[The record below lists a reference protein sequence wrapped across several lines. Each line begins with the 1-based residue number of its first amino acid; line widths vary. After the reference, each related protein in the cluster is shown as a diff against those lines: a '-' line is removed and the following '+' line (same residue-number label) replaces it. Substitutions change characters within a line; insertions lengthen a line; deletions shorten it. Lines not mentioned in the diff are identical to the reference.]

1 MLLYH
6 NTNGTV
12 VVPTMEG
19 RITRPAG
26 TFRLF
31 AGFFSSMYWLL
42 APNNG
47 LQISPFEYLQGNDV
61 SNERTMALMVP
72 HDIPPLQRGQHL
84 VISGAATDRLR
95 VLPRC
100 LLVPQL
106 CFCHPWPAP
115 RGWSNPGWRAVWATR
130 HACSACVHKG
140 RTIRAES

>member
-12 VVPTMEG
+12 VLPTMEG
-19 RITRPAG
+19 RITRPAD

-31 AGFFSSMYWLL
+31 AGFFSSMYRLL
-42 APNNG
+42 APNYG

-72 HDIPPLQRGQHL
+72 HDIPALQRGQHL
-84 VISGAATDRLR
+84 GISGAATDRLR

-115 RGWSNPGWRAVWATR
+115 RGSV
-130 HACSACVHKG
+130 
-140 RTIRAES
+140 